1 MKPLIGI
8 APLFDDERNSIWM
21 LPDYMN
27 AIRHAGGVPVILPLE
42 GTSEDICAAASVC
55 SGFVLTGGQDVDP
68 KIYGETPLP
77 QCGTPNEIRDQ
88 TDYLILCHAMKY
100 NLPLLGI
107 CRGIQLI
114 NAGLGGTLWQD
125 LPSQTGTKIMHSQ
138 PPPRDIPVHDVR
150 IIPGTPLHELL
161 ETEKLAVNSFHHQGV
176 KDAAPGVTV
185 MAVAED
191 GLVEAIAV
199 DGKDFIWG
207 VQWHPE
213 HMFLKDGREMALFR
227 ELVRRS
233 AAAK

>member
-8 APLFDDERNSIWM
+8 APLFDDEKKNIWM

-27 AIRHAGGVPVILPLE
+27 AIRHAGGVPVILPL
-42 GTSEDICAAASVC
+42 GGSPEDMCAAVSVC
-55 SGFVLTGGQDVDP
+55 SGFLLTGGQDVDP
-68 KIYGETPLP
+68 KIYGEKPLP
-77 QCGTPNEIRDQ
+77 QCGTPNENRDQ
-88 TDYLILCHAMKY
+88 TDYLILCYAMEH
-100 NLPLLGI
+100 NVPLLGI

-125 LPSQTGTKIMHSQ
+125 LRSQTGTKIMHRQ
-138 PPPRDIPVHDVR
+138 PPPRDVPAHDVE
-150 IIPGTPLHELL
+150 IVQGSPLHELL
-161 ETEKLAVNSFHHQGV
+161 KTEKLAVNSFHHQGV
-176 KDAAPGVTV
+176 KTAAPGVTV

-191 GLVEAIAV
+191 GLAEAIAV
-199 DGKDFIWG
+199 NGKDFIWG

-213 HMFLKDGREMALFR
+213 HMFFRDGCEMALFR